1 MISHSHTSLIQHTIT
16 DEIFFALGL
25 GRKGLLRRSLGWLFY
40 LPTWRF
46 ARIMAEVDAEVG
58 RAGAGAGCHK
68 ALEALGVQAE
78 VRGHENIPASGPAI
92 ILANHPG
99 AYDSMALGACVPRLD
114 FKAIVGETRFYHAL
128 LNIHPNLIYVSDDP
142 AKSMVALRQAVEHL
156 NRGGI
161 LLQFG
166 SGLIEPDPAI
176 RPVGDKVFE
185 KWSPSLEI
193 MLRKVPETKVVPAIA
208 SGVLLERFASHPLTH
223 LRQGEMDKRRLAEFI
238 QVIQQLL
245 FPVSVNARPQISFGS
260 PMTLTELVAESAD
273 RRLMGA
279 VIARVKAQLADHM
292 AWIGRIA

>member
-78 VRGHENIPASGPAI
+78 VRGHENIPASGPAV

-176 RPVGDKVFE
+176 RSVGDKVFE

-208 SGVLLERFASHPLTH
+208 SGVLLEHFASHPLTH

-245 FPVSVNARPQISFGS
+245 FPRSVNARPQISFG
-260 PMTLTELVAESAD
+260 PAMTLSNLEAESAD